1 MYYDKFGQGY
11 TTTDELCDL
20 LYKDP
25 DLDLAKFK
33 VSDWDEYNT
42 YVKQTYAP
50 FPLVQEYHPLPPD
63 YDIAAYDRMQQSN
76 WYMPDEY
83 KIFDIAEYV
92 LSLCKTD
99 EELQR
104 VGQELL
110 LFYERDLE
118 NLLRYMKYMVD
129 TLRKNNV
136 PMGVGRGSSTASYV
150 LYLLGVHRI
159 DSLYFNLPI
168 EEFLKDE

>member
-1 MYYDKFGQGY
+1 MNYDKFGQGY
-11 TTTDELCDL
+11 TTQDELCDV
-20 LYKDP
+20 LYRDP
-25 DLDLAKFK
+25 AVDLSKFK
-33 VSDWDEYNT
+33 VADWDEYNS

-63 YDIAAYDRMQQSN
+63 YDIASYDRANQSE

-83 KIFDIAEYV
+83 KTFDIAEYI
-92 LSLCKTD
+92 LGLCKTE

-129 TLRKNNV
+129 TLHKNNIV
-136 PMGVGRGSSTASYV
+136 IGLGRGSSTASYV

-159 DSLYFNLPI
+159 NSIFYELPI
-168 EEFLKDE
+168 EEFLK

>member
-1 MYYDKFGQGY
+1 MQYDKFGQGY
-11 TTTDELCDL
+11 TTQSELCEL

-25 DLDLAKFK
+25 EIDVSKFK
-33 VSDWDEYNT
+33 LEDWDEYNT

-63 YDIAAYDRMQQSN
+63 YDIGSYDKMQQSN

-83 KIFDIAEYV
+83 KTFDIAEYV
-92 LSLCKTD
+92 LGLCKT
-99 EELQR
+99 EVELQR

-129 TLRKNNV
+129 TMRTNNV
-136 PMGVGRGSSTASYV
+136 VMGLGRGSSTASYV
-150 LYLLGVHRI
+150 LYLLGVHKI
-159 DSLYFNLPI
+159 NSIYYDLPI
-168 EEFLKDE
+168 EEFLK